1 MQVFR
6 YIGIFGS
13 MVFVILLGHLCLQ
26 LLIMETDEEGI
37 RILLVPFIPL
47 MTANLVSLY
56 LLLYPNLKKLRL
68 HEELVADMRMITLY
82 FHLIQLI
89 ALGLFFLRCLL
100 DPGLV
105 QNDAVSTIILIYLA
119 VQYLNFHWIRKHT
132 LVSDRLQYQH

>member
-13 MVFVILLGHLCLQ
+13 MVFVTFLGHLCLQ
-26 LLIMETDEEGI
+26 LLMMENDDEGI
-37 RILLVPFIPL
+37 RVLLIPFLPL

-68 HEELVADMRMITLY
+68 HEELVADLRMITLY

-89 ALGLFFLRCLL
+89 ALGLFFLRCLI

-105 QNDAVSTIILIYLA
+105 QNDAVSTIILVYLA
-119 VQYLNFHWIRKHT
+119 VQYNNYHWIRKHS
-132 LVSDRLQYQH
+132 LVSDRLQYHH

>member
-13 MVFVILLGHLCLQ
+13 MVFVTFLGHLCLQ
-26 LLIMETDEEGI
+26 LLMMENDDEGI
-37 RILLVPFIPL
+37 RVLLIPFLPL

-68 HEELVADMRMITLY
+68 HEELVADLRMITLY

-89 ALGLFFLRCLL
+89 ALGLFFLRCLI
-100 DPGLV
+100 DPDLV
-105 QNDAVSTIILIYLA
+105 QNDAVSTIILVYLA
-119 VQYLNFHWIRKHT
+119 VQYNNFHWIRKHS
-132 LVSDRLQYQH
+132 LVSDRLQYHH